1 MTDMLAD
8 SIRKHIER
16 AGGWLAFDAFMRAA
30 LYTPEYGYYESA
42 EVFGETGDFVT
53 GPDMGPW
60 LALALADLISW
71 GWEQMGSPARW
82 CLIEQGGGS
91 GRLMCEVIKSLDQ
104 AGYNLPTSIVAVEG
118 SGHMRQRQCAWYQH
132 EGISVQ
138 QVSCLNEVEAQEN
151 TLYFCNELPDAF
163 PVRCFAWHQQRMFER
178 GVTWEDERFT
188 WSERALEN
196 PPEIDPLYMR
206 EWPDGYRSEWNP
218 PLLSWQGDIAACM
231 QRGYVF
237 CVDYGYAASEYYRP
251 GRREGTLLAH
261 LRHQALNDVLTD
273 PGSRDITAHV
283 DFTALNMAGREAGLD
298 TVCWMTQGAWL
309 AQSPSVQM
317 HLQQLAA
324 SADVKSMQ
332 AIAAVKRML
341 IPQGMGELFKLNI
354 QSCHASAGTPP
365 FLKPGTPPF
374 LKQFNRM
381 HALGLT

>member
-16 AGGWLAFDAFMRAA
+16 AGGWLSFDAFMRDA
-30 LYTPEYGYYESA
+30 LYAPGYGYYESA
-42 EVFGETGDFVT
+42 EVFGEAGDFVT

-71 GWEQMGSPARW
+71 GWKQMGSPVQW

-104 AGYNLPTSIVAVEG
+104 AGYNSLPTSIVAVEG
-118 SGHMRQRQCAWYQH
+118 SEYMRRRQCACYQH

-138 QVSCLNEVEAQEN
+138 QVSCLSGLEVQEN

-178 GVTWEDERFT
+178 GVVWKDEHFV
-188 WSERALEN
+188 WSERVLEN

-206 EWPDGYRSEWNP
+206 EWPDGYSSEWNP
-218 PLLSWQGDIAACM
+218 SLLSWQGDIAACM

-261 LRHQALNDVLTD
+261 LRHQALDDVLTD

-283 DFTALNMAGREAGLD
+283 DFTALNMAGKRAGLD
-298 TVCWMTQGAWL
+298 TVGWMTQGAWL

-317 HLQQLAA
+317 YLQEMAA
-324 SADVKSMQ
+324 STDVKSIQ

-354 QSCHASAGTPP
+354 QSCNAPADTPP
-365 FLKPGTPPF
+365 FLKR
-374 LKQFNRM
+374 FNRM
-381 HALGLT
+381 HALGLI